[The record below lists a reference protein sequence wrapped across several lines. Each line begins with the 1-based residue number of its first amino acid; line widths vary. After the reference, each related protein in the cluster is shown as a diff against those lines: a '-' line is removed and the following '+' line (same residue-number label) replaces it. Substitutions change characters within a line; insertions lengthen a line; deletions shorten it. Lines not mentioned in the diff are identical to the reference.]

1 MKTISGII
9 IGLLLGG
16 AAGLW
21 AGVNIGRD
29 VPITSNPFK
38 EQTASQKFSDKAS
51 RFYDKTRDAFNEEF
65 K

>member
-1 MKTISGII
+1 MKIINGII
-9 IGLLLGG
+9 IGLFLGL

-29 VPITSNPFK
+29 VPITSNPFN
-38 EQTASQKFSDKAS
+38 EQTASEKFTDKAG
-51 RFYDKTRDAFNEEF
+51 RFYDKTKDAFKEEF

>member
-1 MKTISGII
+1 MKTINGIV
-9 IGLLLGG
+9 IGLLLGL

-29 VPITSNPFK
+29 VPITSNPFEEK
-38 EQTASQKFSDKAS
+38 TVSQKFGDKAG

>member
-1 MKTISGII
+1 MKIINGIV
-9 IGLLLGG
+9 IGVLLGL

-21 AGVNIGRD
+21 VGVNIGRD
-29 VPITSNPFK
+29 VPITSNPFEK
-38 EQTASQKFSDKAS
+38 KTASQKFSDKAE

>member
-1 MKTISGII
+1 MKILNGII
-9 IGLLLGG
+9 IGLILGL

-29 VPITSNPFK
+29 VPITSNPFEK
-38 EQTASQKFSDKAS
+38 KSVPQKFSDKAG
-51 RFYDKTRDAFNEEF
+51 RFYDKTKEAFNEEF

>member
-1 MKTISGII
+1 MKTVNGII
-9 IGLLLGG
+9 IGLILGL

-29 VPITSNPFK
+29 VPISSNPFE
-38 EQTASQKFSDKAS
+38 EQPVSQKFSDKAE